1 MYSIQWRSIWETSS
15 TLQSL
20 PWTLDVQSLL
30 FTFLSIEDIL
40 RLKKVSRHYMKCV
53 RIYELLINF
62 RQDIRGHSP
71 QQHLTFK
78 RQQLLPHIQQTP
90 SMRLHFGD
98 NHLVLA
104 LTSHSIVSRGNNFYG
119 QLGNNTR
126 SLKTPGEKLP
136 FVQSQLRQHDPYVC
150 SVHGGVDATFVLTCS
165 GNIIS
170 WGRNANGILGHGH
183 NKMILP
189 PTTIPPSFHHRT
201 PICKLDVY
209 TDTAIA
215 LTPSGKV
222 YTWGYYANFEPHSP
236 KIIDRGTFSTINQPT
251 LQKALCF
258 QGAHR
263 IVDISAGHGFFVALT
278 QNRYHVLTWGRSCC
292 YNESDRNHQSIG
304 VTRVKGLR
312 LGAGRHVTSISAGM
326 EHALA
331 TISVPGQVFSW
342 GNQEQGALGRRQN
355 ADAYIPQCIH
365 PKAFNYRTIVKVTA
379 GSSHSLFLD
388 DTGNAYFAGCLSNM
402 SEKRFNPKMIARDLI
417 DIRSASYHSILIH
430 KNKHVY
436 VFGDND
442 YGEIGPNLPT
452 LIKQPVL
459 LR

>member
-1 MYSIQWRSIWETSS
+1 MYSIHWISLWETSHI
-15 TLQSL
+15 LHSL
-20 PWTLDVQSLL
+20 PWNLDIQNLL
-30 FTFLSIEDIL
+30 FTFLSIDDIL
-40 RLKKVSRHYMKCV
+40 KLKKVSNHFMKCV
-53 RIYELLINF
+53 RIYELLVNF

-71 QQHLTFK
+71 HQSITFK
-78 RQQLLPHIQQTP
+78 RQQLLPHIQQTLA
-90 SMRLHFGD
+90 MRLHFGD

-104 LTSHSIVSRGNNFYG
+104 LTNHSVISRGNNFYG
-119 QLGNNTR
+119 QLGNNMR
-126 SLKTPGEKLP
+126 SLKTPEEKHP
-136 FVQSQLRQHDPYVC
+136 FVQSQLRQDDPYLS
-150 SVHGGVDATFVLTCS
+150 SVHGGVDATFILTCS

-170 WGRNANGILGHGH
+170 WGRNTNGILGHGH

-189 PTTIPPSFHHRT
+189 PTTIPPSFHHHV

-215 LTPSGKV
+215 LTPCGRV

-236 KIIDRGTFSTINQPT
+236 KIIDRGTFSTTNQPT

-258 QGAHR
+258 KDAHR

-278 QNRYHVLTWGRSCC
+278 HDRFHVLTWGRSCC
-292 YNESDRNHQSIG
+292 YNEAERKNQCIG
-304 VTRVKGLR
+304 ITRVRGLR
-312 LGAGRHVTSISAGM
+312 LGTGRQVTSIACGM
-326 EHALA
+326 EHTLA

-342 GNQEQGALGRRQN
+342 GNQEQGALGRRQH

-365 PKAFNYRTIVKVTA
+365 PKTFNYRTVIKVTA
-379 GSSHSLFLD
+379 GSSHSIFLD
-388 DTGNAYFAGCLSNM
+388 DMGNGYFAGCLSNLVD
-402 SEKRFNPKMIARDLI
+402 KRFHPKRIARDLI